1 MEITGYTVEQL
12 QDPTGIL
19 EGDRYEFYLNIDVPE
34 DDELFSE
41 NGIQLRVIFS
51 VIGDKKRVAHYE
63 FIEQVTNQ
71 VLDFALDEEEEKMVE
86 DYCFQQLDST
96 T

>member
-1 MEITGYTVEQL
+1 MEITGHTVEQL
-12 QDPTGIL
+12 LDPTGIL
-19 EGDRYEFYLNIDVPE
+19 EGDRYEFFLNIEVPE

-41 NGIQLRVIFS
+41 NGIQLRIIFS
-51 VIGDKKRVAHYE
+51 VVGEVMRIAHYD

-71 VLDFALDEEEEKMVE
+71 ILDFALEEEEEKMVK
-86 DYCFQQLDST
+86 DYCTNQLNQT